1 MTGLDTSFLVALSA
15 REHERHREAREFLAV
30 QAQREEFALTAAV
43 LSEFIHAVTDARRF
57 RQPFTM
63 AEALNDAEAWW
74 TASNVTQLAP
84 TDEAVKLCFAWMSR
98 HQLGRKRILD
108 TMLAAT
114 LHTTGATRL
123 LTLNPA
129 DFRIFGE
136 FELLV
141 P

>member
-15 REHERHREAREFLAV
+15 REHERHREAREVLAA
-30 QAQREEFALTAAV
+30 QAQHEQFALTAAV
-43 LSEFIHAVTDARRF
+43 LSEFVHAVTDARRF
-57 RQPFTM
+57 GQPFTM
-63 AEALNDAEAWW
+63 TEALTDAEAWW

-84 TDEAVKLCFAWMSR
+84 TDEAVQLCFAWMRR

-108 TMLAAT
+108 TMLATT
-114 LHTTGATRL
+114 LHTAGVTQL

-129 DFRIFGE
+129 DFRVFGV